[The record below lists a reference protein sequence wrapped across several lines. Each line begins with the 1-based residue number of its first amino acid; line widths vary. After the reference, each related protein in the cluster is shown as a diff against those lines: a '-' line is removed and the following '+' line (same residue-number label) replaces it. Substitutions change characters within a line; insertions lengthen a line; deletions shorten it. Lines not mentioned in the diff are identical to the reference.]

1 MFWRICFGFLASFIA
16 AGNILIICIFFKLR
30 RRKRSSFLLIG
41 LGVADLLVG
50 GLAIPLFIAGYET
63 SSLTT
68 VFVFERVDINTLAV
82 ISLERMFAIGWPL
95 KVKLGNTLFIITG
108 ASLLTWL
115 PFQILNLS
123 ASLHMN
129 ANIPHMQLMTLIV
142 KALQYSNSFVNVII
156 YPLRIP
162 ERRKRSTFLLIGLGV
177 ADLLVGGLAIPL
189 LIATYKSASITVWRV
204 FDLVDMFTSTS
215 SIYALA
221 VISVERMFA
230 IGWPLRHRTANFR
243 VYICAIALPWIIA
256 AIFAITFFVFAN
268 FIFMT
273 RDSVIYPIVLL
284 PATPLLIMCVAYYVI
299 WRKQKSTIC
308 NQNNI
313 IREVKLAKT
322 LFLITGASVF
332 TWLPFQILNLLAYLQ
347 ITANFSHMLLMVLII
362 RVLQY
367 SNSFVNVIIYPL
379 RIPEFKNYL
388 LHLLRC

>member
-1 MFWRICFGFLASFIA
+1 MFWRLCFGVLATLIIT
-16 AGNILIICIFFKLR
+16 GNILIIWIFFKLR
-30 RRKRSSFLLIG
+30 
-41 LGVADLLVG
+41 
-50 GLAIPLFIAGYET
+50 
-63 SSLTT
+63 
-68 VFVFERVDINTLAV
+68 
-82 ISLERMFAIGWPL
+82 
-95 KVKLGNTLFIITG
+95 
-108 ASLLTWL
+108 
-115 PFQILNLS
+115 
-123 ASLHMN
+123 
-129 ANIPHMQLMTLIV
+129 
-142 KALQYSNSFVNVII
+142 
-156 YPLRIP
+156 
-162 ERRKRSTFLLIGLGV
+162 RRKRSTFLLIGLGV
-177 ADLLVGGLAIPL
+177 ADLLVGGLAVPL
-189 LIATYKSASITVWRV
+189 LIATYESASITVWRV
-204 FDLVDMFTSTS
+204 FDLVDVFTSTS

-243 VYICAIALPWIIA
+243 LYICAIALPWIIA
-256 AIFAITFFVFAN
+256 AIFAITFFVYAN

-313 IREVKLAKT
+313 IREVKLAKI

-347 ITANFSHMLLMVLII
+347 ITANFSHMLPTVLII

-388 LHLLRC
+388 LHLLRCCVVHRQVFRAGVLSSAGSGSVVSLVRFTSTQHLSPSSKQESAV

>member
-1 MFWRICFGFLASFIA
+1 MKSSFVLTLQHHHIGKQNPIAMDFKTWNMFWRLCFGVLATLIIT
-16 AGNILIICIFFKLR
+16 GNILIIWIFFKLR
-30 RRKRSSFLLIG
+30 
-41 LGVADLLVG
+41 
-50 GLAIPLFIAGYET
+50 
-63 SSLTT
+63 
-68 VFVFERVDINTLAV
+68 
-82 ISLERMFAIGWPL
+82 
-95 KVKLGNTLFIITG
+95 
-108 ASLLTWL
+108 
-115 PFQILNLS
+115 
-123 ASLHMN
+123 
-129 ANIPHMQLMTLIV
+129 
-142 KALQYSNSFVNVII
+142 
-156 YPLRIP
+156 
-162 ERRKRSTFLLIGLGV
+162 RRKRSTFLLIGLGV
-177 ADLLVGGLAIPL
+177 ADLLVGGLAVPL
-189 LIATYKSASITVWRV
+189 LIATYESASITVWRV
-204 FDLVDMFTSTS
+204 FDLVDVFTSTS

-243 VYICAIALPWIIA
+243 LYICAIALPWIIA
-256 AIFAITFFVFAN
+256 AIFAITFFVYAN

-273 RDSVIYPIVLL
+273 RDSVIYLIVLL

-347 ITANFSHMLLMVLII
+347 ITANFSHMLPTVLII

-388 LHLLRC
+388 LHLLRCCVVHRQVFRAGVLSSAGSGSVVSLVRFTSTQHLSPSSKQESAV